1 VAADD
6 IEKRIA
12 VGKITKAHGIRG
24 EVSVL
29 PLTEVP
35 DRFDPDS
42 VLWLEDGRSLIVDRA
57 RRHHGR
63 FIVSFT
69 QVRDRNG
76 ADLLHGAYLFV
87 PESELPALPEGSYWP
102 HQIEGCEVFDV
113 DNRSLGTIAE
123 VLHTDAN
130 DVWVARTG
138 TGDETLIPALK
149 SYVVSVDVGERRI
162 VTRPVADINEN

>member
-6 IEKRIA
+6 DERRIA

-57 RRHHGR
+57 RRHHGG

-69 QVRDRNG
+69 QVRDRSG

-87 PESELPALPEGSYWP
+87 PESELPSLPDGSYWP
-102 HQIEGCEVFDV
+102 HEIEGCEVSTDGG
-113 DNRSLGTIAE
+113 RSLGVIAE
-123 VLHTDAN
+123 VLHTEAN
-130 DVWVARTG
+130 DVWVARTDDG
-138 TGDETLIPALK
+138 TETLIPALHD
-149 SYVVSVDVGERRI
+149 YVISVDLGRKRI
-162 VTRPVADINEN
+162 VAREPTGPDAD

>member
-1 VAADD
+1 VASDD
-6 IEKRIA
+6 DQQRIA

-57 RRHHGR
+57 RRHRGG

-69 QVRDRNG
+69 QVRDRNS

-87 PESELPALPEGSYWP
+87 PESELPQLPEGSYWP
-102 HQIEGCEVFDV
+102 HQIEGCEAVAEDG
-113 DNRSLGTIAE
+113 RSLGLIAE

-130 DVWVARTG
+130 DVWVARTPAG
-138 TGDETLIPALK
+138 EETLIPALK
-149 SYVVSVDVGERRI
+149 DYVVTVDLAGKRI
-162 VTRPVADINEN
+162 VTRTAAEPDLD